1 MGLDSACLSF
11 TSPPR
16 LVLDTSQDFSDLC
29 KPNGAAIRFLECV
42 GIENLMFSVAR
53 LGKSNYASNSEGVKL
68 SVAARL
74 TFLPLLW
81 GHETQLTN
89 PKET

>member
-1 MGLDSACLSF
+1 MPVF
-11 TSPPR
+11 RSPRHPGSSLTR
-16 LVLDTSQDFSDLC
+16 EKDFSDLC
-29 KPNGAAIRFLECV
+29 KPNGAAIRFLECI

-74 TFLPLLW
+74 TLLALLW